1 MSQTNNCDFI
11 IVAHRF
17 GEVHW
22 SQMKETSCWLKVFFE
37 WQAHFKSTFF
47 NLFRLAYYYM
57 ITYPGKDIATIKYT
71 RRWNYRKELN
81 SLPISVLPESLGE
94 FKAIIASI
102 LRFSTHFSLL
112 FIHLLKW
119 PDYNTGNSVPR
130 TALFSVPC
138 HKIAWTPDISNETF
152 IWPMANF
159 SRF

>member
-17 GEVHW
+17 GVVHW
-22 SQMKETSCWLKVFFE
+22 SKMKETSCWLKVFFE

-47 NLFRLAYYYM
+47 NLFRLAYHYM
-57 ITYPGKDIATIKYT
+57 ITYPGTDIATIKYT

-81 SLPISVLPESLGE
+81 SLPISVLSHLVTLKLLSHQYRG
-94 FKAIIASI
+94 FLHIF
-102 LRFSTHFSLL
+102 LYL
-112 FIHLLKW
+112 FIH

-130 TALFSVPC
+130 MALFSVPC

-152 IWPMANF
+152 IWPMVNF